1 MATAN
6 FFNANCTR
14 YFVLGMNK
22 YYTKEDVEANEMAP
36 ELVGEFDEVQTEF
49 DYQTEKENI
58 VSELQKKGWE
68 DFDGYEGEAQVIAY
82 KNKTLV
88 YGGCEI
94 SLEIKALVRSGY
106 YEGACMDLSGKVTI
120 DSAGDYWTGSPEYD
134 MFDDGEFSEISV
146 VDDNW
151 TGNPG
156 LDHIQAKNI
165 INKLNSIIED
175 LKIEAE
181 YAFSR
186 GCEREMFQ
194 AYHCSNGEAGY
205 FNIQKKLYQE
215 MDEENQGK
223 AA

>member
-1 MATAN
+1 MATCN
-6 FFNANCTR
+6 FMSANCTR
-14 YFVLGMNK
+14 YFAIGMNR
-22 YYTKEDVEANEMAP
+22 YFTKEDVEEYDLDP
-36 ELVGEFDEVQTEF
+36 ELEGEFDEFGTET
-49 DYQTEKENI
+49 DYEDSKQNI
-58 VSELQKKGWE
+58 ISGLQEKGWD
-68 DFDGYEGEAQVIAY
+68 DFDGYEGDACVIAS
-82 KNKTLV
+82 KDKSLV

-120 DSAGDYWTGSPEYD
+120 VSAGDYWTGSPEYD
-134 MFDDGEFSEISV
+134 LFDDFDESYVI
-146 VDDNW
+146 DDNW
-151 TGNPG
+151 TGNAG
-156 LDHIQAKNI
+156 LDHLQAKNI
-165 INKLNSIIED
+165 IKKLNAIIED

-194 AYHCSNGEAGY
+194 AYHCSNGETGY

-215 MDEENQGK
+215 MDEENQDK

>member
-1 MATAN
+1 
-6 FFNANCTR
+6 
-14 YFVLGMNK
+14 MNR
-22 YYTKEDVEANEMAP
+22 YYTKEDVEEYDLDP
-36 ELVGEFDEVQTEF
+36 ELEGEFDEFGTEE
-49 DYQTEKENI
+49 DYAFAKQNI
-58 VSELQKKGWE
+58 VSGLRKKGW
-68 DFDGYEGEAQVIAY
+68 DDYDGYEGDARVIAY
-82 KNKTLV
+82 KDKSLV

-134 MFDDGEFSEISV
+134 LFDDFDESYVI
-146 VDDNW
+146 DDNW
-151 TGNPG
+151 TGNAG
-156 LDHIQAKNI
+156 LDHLQAKNI
-165 INKLNSIIED
+165 IKKLNSIIED

-194 AYHCSNGEAGY
+194 AYHCSNGETGY

-215 MDEENQGK
+215 MDEENQDK

>member
-1 MATAN
+1 MATSN
-6 FFNANCTR
+6 FMSANCTR
-14 YFVLGMNK
+14 YFAIGMNR
-22 YYTKEDVEANEMAP
+22 YFTKEDVEECDLDP
-36 ELVGEFDEVQTEF
+36 ELEGDYDELGTET
-49 DYQTEKENI
+49 DYEDSKQNI
-58 VSELQKKGWE
+58 VSGLQEKGWE
-68 DFDGYEGEAQVIAY
+68 DYDGYEGDALVIAY
-82 KNKTLV
+82 KDKSLV

-134 MFDDGEFSEISV
+134 LFDDFDESYVI
-146 VDDNW
+146 DDNW
-151 TGNPG
+151 TGNAG
-156 LDHIQAKNI
+156 LDHLQAKNI
-165 INKLNSIIED
+165 IKKLNSIIED

-194 AYHCSNGEAGY
+194 AYHCSNGETGY

-215 MDEENQGK
+215 MDEENQDK

>member
-1 MATAN
+1 MATCN
-6 FFNANCTR
+6 FYNENCSR
-14 YFVLGMNK
+14 YFVFGMNK
-22 YYTKEDVEANEMAP
+22 YYTKEDVEECDLDP
-36 ELVGEFDEVQTEF
+36 QLEGELDEFETEA
-49 DYQTEKENI
+49 DYAFAKQNI
-58 VSELQKKGWE
+58 VSGLRKKGWE
-68 DFDGYEGEAQVIAY
+68 DYDGYEGDARVIAY
-82 KNKTLV
+82 KDKTIV

-120 DSAGDYWTGSPEYD
+120 DSAGDYWTGSPEYNL
-134 MFDDGEFSEISV
+134 FDDFDESYVIE
-146 VDDNW
+146 DNW
-151 TGNPG
+151 TGNAG
-156 LDHIQAKNI
+156 LDHLQAKNI

-194 AYHCSNGEAGY
+194 AYYCSNGETGY

-215 MDEENQGK
+215 MDEENQNN

>member
-1 MATAN
+1 MATCN
-6 FFNANCTR
+6 FYNENCSR
-14 YFVLGMNK
+14 YFAIGMNR
-22 YYTKEDVEANEMAP
+22 YFTKEDVEECDLDP
-36 ELVGEFDEVQTEF
+36 ELEGEFDEFGTET
-49 DYQTEKENI
+49 DYEDSKQNI
-58 VSELQKKGWE
+58 VSGLQEKGWD
-68 DFDGYEGEAQVIAY
+68 DFNGYEGDACVIAS
-82 KNKTLV
+82 KDKSLV

-134 MFDDGEFSEISV
+134 LFDGFDESDVIE
-146 VDDNW
+146 DNW
-151 TGNPG
+151 TGNAG
-156 LDHIQAKNI
+156 LDHLQAKNI
-165 INKLNSIIED
+165 IKKLNSIIED

-194 AYHCSNGEAGY
+194 AYHCSNGETGY

-215 MDEENQGK
+215 MDEENQDK

>member
-1 MATAN
+1 MATGN

-82 KNKTLV
+82 KNKALV

-106 YEGACMDLSGKVTI
+106 YEGACMDLSGKVII

-134 MFDDGEFSEISV
+134 MFDDGEFSEISE

-156 LDHIQAKNI
+156 LDHLQAKNI

-205 FNIQKKLYQE
+205 FNIQKKLYKE
-215 MDEENQGK
+215 MDEENQEK

>member
-1 MATAN
+1 MATGN

-22 YYTKEDVEANEMAP
+22 YYSKEDVEANEMAP

-49 DYQTEKENI
+49 DYQTEKEDI
-58 VSELQKKGWE
+58 ISELKAKGWE
-68 DFDGYEGEAQVIAY
+68 DYDGYEGDARVIAY
-82 KNKTLV
+82 KDKTIV

-106 YEGACMDLSGKVTI
+106 YEGACMDLSGKVII

-156 LDHIQAKNI
+156 LDHLQAKNI

-205 FNIQKKLYQE
+205 FNIQKKLYKE

>member
-1 MATAN
+1 MAAAN

-88 YGGCEI
+88 YGGCKI
-94 SLEIKALVRSGY
+94 SLEINALVRSGY
-106 YEGACMDLSGKVTI
+106 YEGACMDLSGKVII

-146 VDDNW
+146 VDDDW

-156 LDHIQAKNI
+156 LDHLQAKNI
-165 INKLNSIIED
+165 INKLNSLIED

-205 FNIQKKLYQE
+205 FNIQKKLYKE

>member
-1 MATAN
+1 MATCN
-6 FFNANCTR
+6 FYNENCSR
-14 YFVLGMNK
+14 YFVFGMNR
-22 YYTKEDVEANEMAP
+22 YFTKEDVVECDLDP
-36 ELVGEFDEVQTEF
+36 ELEGEFDEFGTET
-49 DYQTEKENI
+49 DYEDSKQNI
-58 VSELQKKGWE
+58 ISGLQEKGWE
-68 DFDGYEGEAQVIAY
+68 DSDGYEGDACVIAY
-82 KNKTLV
+82 KDKRLV

-134 MFDDGEFSEISV
+134 LFDDFDESYVI
-146 VDDNW
+146 DDNW
-151 TGNPG
+151 TGNAG
-156 LDHIQAKNI
+156 LDHLQAKNI
-165 INKLNSIIED
+165 IKKLNSIIED

-194 AYHCSNGEAGY
+194 AYHCSNGETGY

>member
-1 MATAN
+1 MATGN
-6 FFNANCTR
+6 FYNANCSR
-14 YFVLGMNK
+14 YFVFGMNR
-22 YYTKEDVEANEMAP
+22 YYTKEDVEEYDLDP
-36 ELVGEFDEVQTEF
+36 ELEGEFDEFGTEE
-49 DYQTEKENI
+49 DYAFAKQNI
-58 VSELQKKGWE
+58 VSGLRKKGW
-68 DFDGYEGEAQVIAY
+68 DDYDGYEGDARVIAY
-82 KNKTLV
+82 KDESLV
-88 YGGCEI
+88 YGCCEI

-134 MFDDGEFSEISV
+134 LFDDFDESYVI
-146 VDDNW
+146 DDNW
-151 TGNPG
+151 TGNAG
-156 LDHIQAKNI
+156 LDHLQAKNI
-165 INKLNSIIED
+165 IKKLNSIIED

-194 AYHCSNGEAGY
+194 AYHCSNGETGY

>member
-1 MATAN
+1 MATGN

-22 YYTKEDVEANEMAP
+22 YYSKEDVEANEMAP

-49 DYQTEKENI
+49 DYQTEKEDI
-58 VSELQKKGWE
+58 ISELKAKGWE
-68 DFDGYEGEAQVIAY
+68 DYDGYEGDARVIAY
-82 KNKTLV
+82 KDKTIV

-106 YEGACMDLSGKVTI
+106 YEGACMDLSGKVII

-156 LDHIQAKNI
+156 LDHLQAKNI

-175 LKIEAE
+175 LKIEVE

-205 FNIQKKLYQE
+205 FNIQKKLYKE

>member
-1 MATAN
+1 MATGN
-6 FFNANCTR
+6 FYNANCSR
-14 YFVLGMNK
+14 YFVFGMNR
-22 YYTKEDVEANEMAP
+22 YYTKEDVEECDLDP
-36 ELVGEFDEVQTEF
+36 ELEGEFDELGTEA
-49 DYQTEKENI
+49 DYDFAKQNI
-58 VSELQKKGWE
+58 VSCLQAKGWE
-68 DFDGYEGEAQVIAY
+68 DFDGDEGDARVIAY
-82 KNKTLV
+82 KDKSLV

-134 MFDDGEFSEISV
+134 LFDDFEESYVI
-146 VDDNW
+146 DDNW
-151 TGNPG
+151 TGNAG
-156 LDHIQAKNI
+156 LDHIQAQNI
-165 INKLNSIIED
+165 IKKLNAIIED

-194 AYHCSNGEAGY
+194 AYHCSNGETGY

-215 MDEENQGK
+215 MDEENQDK

>member
-1 MATAN
+1 MATCN
-6 FFNANCTR
+6 FYNENCSR
-14 YFVLGMNK
+14 YFVFGMNR
-22 YYTKEDVEANEMAP
+22 YYTKEDVEECDLDP
-36 ELVGEFDEVQTEF
+36 QLEGEFDEFGTET
-49 DYQTEKENI
+49 DYEDSKQNI
-58 VSELQKKGWE
+58 VSGLQAKGWQ
-68 DFDGYEGEAQVIAY
+68 DYDGYEGDARVIAY
-82 KNKTLV
+82 KDKSLV

-134 MFDDGEFSEISV
+134 LFDGFDESDVIE
-146 VDDNW
+146 DNW
-151 TGNPG
+151 TGNAG
-156 LDHIQAKNI
+156 LDHLQAKNI
-165 INKLNSIIED
+165 IKKLNSIIED

-194 AYHCSNGEAGY
+194 AYHCSNGETGY

-215 MDEENQGK
+215 MDDENQNN